1 MEKVFGYVRVSTST
15 QVEKGY
21 GIKTQEQAI
30 KKYCKENK
38 LELVNIFSDEGISG
52 TEINR
57 DGLTELITTFNGIS
71 KVVVLNTSRL
81 WRSDTVKALI
91 QKEFKKVNADVVS
104 IEQPNYSIYSKDPND
119 YLVNAIMEALDQY
132 ERMSISLK
140 LAKGRKTKAKS
151 GIKAC
156 GNAPLGYKWNNKAK
170 IEIDLDT
177 APVIELIFKKYLEL
191 GSVNQVKEFLNSN
204 DYKTNRGKEFNTQS
218 IINILSNDFY
228 KGIIRHG
235 GIIKE
240 GNHQPIINKIIFGK
254 VQNLLEKNSKSM
266 KTDK

>member
-15 QVEKGY
+15 QVDKGY
-21 GIKTQEQAI
+21 GLKTQEQAI
-30 KKYCKENK
+30 KKYCKENN
-38 LELVNIFSDEGISG
+38 LELVRIFQDEGITG

-57 DGLTELITTFNGIS
+57 EGLTELITTFNGIY

-81 WRSDTVKALI
+81 WRSDTVRALI
-91 QKEFKKVNADVVS
+91 QKEFKKVNADILS
-104 IEQPNYSIYSKDPND
+104 LEQSNYSIYSKDPND

-156 GNAPLGYKWNNKAK
+156 GNAPLGYKWNNKA
-170 IEIDLDT
+170 EIIIDDENLE
-177 APVIELIFKKYLEL
+177 VIKFMFSKFMELKTIAKVQRALTEAGYKTKQ
-191 GSVNQVKEFLNSN
+191 SKEFSFNSV
-204 DYKTNRGKEFNTQS
+204 KT
-218 IINILSNDFY
+218 ILKNDFY
-228 KGIIRHG
+228 KGVIRHG

-240 GNHQPIINKIIFGK
+240 GNHQPVINKIIFGK
-254 VQNLLEKNSKSM
+254 VQALLKK
-266 KTDK
+266 

>member
-15 QVEKGY
+15 QVDKGY
-21 GIKTQEQAI
+21 GLKTQEQGI
-30 KKYCKENK
+30 KKYCKDNNF
-38 LELVNIFSDEGISG
+38 ELVRIFQDEGISG

-57 DGLTELITTFNGIS
+57 EGLTELITTFNGIS

-104 IEQPNYSIYSKDPND
+104 IEQSNYSIYSKDPND

-156 GNAPLGYKWNNKAK
+156 GNAPLGYKWTDKAQ
-170 IEIDLDT
+170 IVIDEEN
-177 APVIELIFKKYLEL
+177 AEVIKFIFSKFMELKSIAKVQREL
-191 GSVNQVKEFLNSN
+191 PEAGYKTKQDKEFSFNSI
-204 DYKTNRGKEFNTQS
+204 KK
-218 IINILSNDFY
+218 ILKNDFY
-228 KGIIRHG
+228 KGVIRHG
-235 GIIKE
+235 GIVQE
-240 GNHQPIINKIIFGK
+240 GNHEPIINKITFGK
-254 VQNLLEKNSKSM
+254 VQSILNNK
-266 KTDK
+266 D